1 MSNSLPLNPFLS
13 VRPRLSL
20 TAETA
25 RQSLSYCPDT
35 GVFIRLQSGRTRHC
49 NVGLPAGS
57 VTSTG
62 YATISVAGH
71 SYKAHRLAWLI
82 FHGEWPAGQIDHING
97 IRTDNRIAN
106 LRVVNNRENG
116 ENKRKA
122 TASSTS
128 GFLGVSWHKA
138 RCKWRAEIKHKG
150 QKYHLGLFE
159 TPEEAYSTY
168 IQKKRELHAACT
180 I

>member
-1 MSNSLPLNPFLS
+1 MKE
-13 VRPRLSL
+13 RMSL
-20 TAETA
+20 TAEVV
-25 RQSLSYCPDT
+25 RKELSYNPET
-35 GVFIRLQSGRTRHC
+35 GDFIRVISHAQRKIVGR
-49 NVGLPAGS
+49 VAGS
-57 VTSTG
+57 ITSTG
-62 YATISVAGH
+62 YRKICIGGH
-71 SYKAHRLAWLI
+71 SYKAHRLAWLVI
-82 FHGEWPAGQIDHING
+82 HGEWPAGQIDHING

-150 QKYHLGLFE
+150 KKYYLGLFE

-168 IQKKRELHAACT
+168 IQKKREMHAACT